1 MAAQDYTAV
10 VQQLYISYFG
20 RPADYF
26 GLQNF
31 SAQLDAMG
39 APKTF
44 AEVQAA
50 VQADAAGTTALSKLV
65 NTFNNS
71 EESIALYG
79 NDNSQIG
86 ISRFVANIYQN
97 VLGREADTAGFNFW
111 VNAITSGALSKA
123 NAAAAITQGALNN
136 TSDQGKLDALTVQ
149 HKLSVATAFTDALDT
164 PTEFNAY
171 AGEDAAATG
180 RSLLQGV
187 NSSTDV
193 TAYQSN
199 INDAINTIV
208 NVSVPGSTTGLTIG
222 VDTFNGTAGDDVFNA
237 IPQNAQGTGAN
248 TLGAFDTIDGGA
260 GKDTLNIYTGTGTVD
275 GAAAK
280 FNVVQQ
286 GTVKNV
292 ETINIYN
299 QTGAVFGTTTNGTTT
314 VDASKFVGATNIN
327 QVGLATGV
335 TKLAAGTTATFTNVS
350 ATGATALSVA
360 AADAATS
367 AKVALSG
374 VTGATANNQA
384 TLNVSGA
391 SLSSVTVSGSI
402 AQADPEGDDAASL
415 ALNVKTGAS
424 STGVSVSTLTVNT
437 AVKTTLTV
445 DDTDADSGNV
455 TTIDASAS
463 TGGITFAGGT
473 AAVPEVPADEDGNG
487 GSDAVD
493 AVATKVL
500 TIRTGTGN
508 DNINAIFATAAAAG
522 SDAAKNASI
531 STGAGKDTIT
541 VVSTGS
547 GGSITVDA
555 GAGDDTINVTKT
567 AGVALNIMGGEGND
581 TIALTGTLA
590 TTDVIDGGAGTD
602 TISVAGSKTARTADD
617 FIVFNKLVKNFETLK
632 LTGVEG
638 SSTVSFDAS
647 KLAATYTTINL
658 GAGSYIEKVGSQAI
672 VANGDLHVSASGYS
686 AATVAAGSTPAKD
699 AVYAGTLNITEKATG
714 TVTANADIVKLTVSA
729 GTTAA
734 GVVGTLA
741 GDAQSAIVTVTN
753 GLTADGETDTVAKFV
768 LNNSATDAALK
779 SVTVSGTGSAT
790 ITNADDTALVSVDAS
805 GLGGKYTVGTD
816 AGKAIA
822 GLEYISTNTAAETI
836 KLGAGVDKISLG
848 ASNYGAIDTVTG
860 LNLVLAAD
868 GKSLDAKSDSL
879 ILTGVTTTD
888 VVKFTTTQT
897 DLDLALKDAAAAM
910 TSTVHTVVFAL
921 GGDTYIYH
929 DATTGTVG
937 GVDAADTIVK
947 LTGTIDQNALI
958 VDLGGKVA

>member
-50 VQADAAGTTALSKLV
+50 VQADAAGTTALSKLI

-71 EESIALYG
+71 AESAALYG
-79 NDNSQIG
+79 TDNTQIG
-86 ISRFVANIYQN
+86 ISKFVANIYQN

-111 VNAITSGALSKA
+111 VNAITSGGLSKA

-149 HKLSVATAFTDALDT
+149 NKLNVATAFTTALDT

-171 AGEDAAATG
+171 AGDNAAATG

-237 IPQNAQGTGAN
+237 IPQNAQGVSAD

-260 GKDTLNIYTGTGTVD
+260 GKDTLNIYTGVGTGDNATT
-275 GAAAK
+275 K
-280 FNVVQQ
+280 YNVTQQ

-299 QTGAVFGTTTNGTTT
+299 QTGAVYGGTAI
-314 VDASKFVGATNIN
+314 DASKFVGATNIN
-327 QVGLATGV
+327 QVGLATDV
-335 TKLAAGTTATFTNVS
+335 TKLAAGTTATFTSVS
-350 ATGATALSVA
+350 TDAAALSVA

-367 AKVALSG
+367 VKVALSG
-374 VTGATANNQA
+374 VTGATATNQA

-391 SLSSVTVSGSI
+391 SLSSVTVSGSV
-402 AQADPEGDDAASL
+402 AQADPEGDNAASL

-445 DDTDADSGNV
+445 DDSDADTGNV

-463 TGGITFAGGT
+463 TGGITFVGGT
-473 AAVPEVPADEDGNG
+473 AAIPPAEGDDEDEGT
-487 GSDAVD
+487 D
-493 AVATKVL
+493 AVATSVL
-500 TIRTGTGN
+500 TIRTGTGS

-602 TISVAGSKTARTADD
+602 TISVAGSETARTADD

-638 SSTVSFDAS
+638 SADVAFDAS

-672 VANGDLHVSASGYS
+672 VANGGLTVSASGYS
-686 AATVAAGSTPAKD
+686 PAAAASGSTPAKD
-699 AVYAGTLNITEKATG
+699 AVYAGTLNITEKVSG
-714 TVTANADIVKLTVSA
+714 TVTANADVVKLTVSA

-768 LNNSATDAALK
+768 LDTSKSDAALK

-790 ITNADDTALVSVDAS
+790 ITNDDDTALVSVDAS
-805 GLGGKYTVGTD
+805 GLGGKYTVGTN